1 MNPVPP
7 ITTTFIRPFYSAE
20 TALRLNLVQARSLH
34 FNRRGTVASC
44 DLRWE
49 QRAVTAIAILTR
61 PTPGAP
67 GRALFPGGDGET
79 LCSKVRS
86 KRSFQARLFLFPQRV
101 DSALPAICEGC
112 STLALRSPLGDGET
126 QCSKVHSGEAWDGPS
141 LRSQAVGAHCVLALA

>member
-44 DLRWE
+44 DLRGE

-79 LCSKVRS
+79 QCSKVR
-86 KRSFQARLFLFPQRV
+86 A
-101 DSALPAICEGC
+101 
-112 STLALRSPLGDGET
+112 DG
-126 QCSKVHSGEAWDGPS
+126 VRYGPS
-141 LRSQAVGAHCVLALA
+141 LRSQAATGPCGLIHR